1 MDKEQALEKLSRE
14 YDTGA
19 VLFYEGDPANAVWI
33 INGGKVQLSKRVC
46 SEEVVVETL
55 GAGDFFGEI
64 SLLPNNAQVVT
75 ATVVEP
81 AKLLVIE
88 ASQYETLL
96 RSNGE
101 LSMRML
107 RKLAG
112 RLNEAQF
119 LLTSLNLRNPL
130 ARVMLHLRRELKAAA
145 LKSVPVPT
153 DLAKTLGLDVAE
165 LEVILAKLS
174 AKGVVEIDDSRKVSI
189 VDSDEFE
196 RFLRYLELRDRYEYF
211 DKT

>member
-1 MDKEQALEKLSRE
+1 MDKEQALEKLSKV

-46 SEEVVVETL
+46 SEEIVIETL
-55 GAGDFFGEI
+55 GAGDFVGEI
-64 SLLPNNAQVVT
+64 SLLSNSAQRVA

-88 ASQYETLL
+88 SPQYEALL

-107 RKLAG
+107 RKLVG
-112 RLNEAQF
+112 RLNECQF
-119 LLTSLNLRNPL
+119 LVTGLSLRNPM
-130 ARVMLHLRRELKAAA
+130 ARVMLHIRREINA
-145 LKSVPVPT
+145 LGARSVQLPDDLGKMLAIDPV
-153 DLAKTLGLDVAE
+153 E
-165 LEVILAKLS
+165 LELILKKLETKALIS
-174 AKGVVEIDDSRKVSI
+174 IDETKKVSI
-189 VDSDEFE
+189 VRGEEFD
-196 RFLRYLELRDRYEYF
+196 RFLQYMELHDRYESF
-211 DKT
+211 ER

>member
-1 MDKEQALEKLSRE
+1 MDKEQALEKLSKV

-46 SEEVVVETL
+46 SEEIVIETL

-64 SLLPNNAQVVT
+64 SLLSNSAQMVT

-88 ASQYETLL
+88 SPQYEALL

-107 RKLAG
+107 RKLVG
-112 RLNEAQF
+112 RLNECQF
-119 LLTSLNLRNPL
+119 LVTGLSLRNPM
-130 ARVMLHLRRELKAAA
+130 ARVMLH
-145 LKSVPVPT
+145 
-153 DLAKTLGLDVAE
+153 
-165 LEVILAKLS
+165 IC
-174 AKGVVEIDDSRKVSI
+174 
-189 VDSDEFE
+189 
-196 RFLRYLELRDRYEYF
+196 
-211 DKT
+211 

>member
-1 MDKEQALEKLSRE
+1 MDKEQALEKLSKV

-46 SEEVVVETL
+46 SEEIVIETL

-64 SLLPNNAQVVT
+64 SLLSNSAQMVT

-88 ASQYETLL
+88 SPQYEALL

-107 RKLAG
+107 RKLVG
-112 RLNEAQF
+112 RLNECQF
-119 LLTSLNLRNPL
+119 LVTGLSLRNPM
-130 ARVMLHLRRELKAAA
+130 ARVMLHIRRETNA
-145 LKSVPVPT
+145 LGARSVQLPDDLGKMLAIDPV
-153 DLAKTLGLDVAE
+153 E
-165 LEVILAKLS
+165 LELILKKLETKALIS
-174 AKGVVEIDDSRKVSI
+174 IDETKKVSI
-189 VDSDEFE
+189 VRGEEFD
-196 RFLRYLELRDRYEYF
+196 RFLQYMELHDRYESF
-211 DKT
+211 ER

>member
-1 MDKEQALEKLSRE
+1 MDKEQALEKLSKV

-46 SEEVVVETL
+46 SEEIVIETL

-64 SLLPNNAQVVT
+64 SLLSNSAQMVT

-88 ASQYETLL
+88 SPQYEALL

-107 RKLAG
+107 RKLVG
-112 RLNEAQF
+112 RLNECQF
-119 LLTSLNLRNPL
+119 LVTGLSLRNPM
-130 ARVMLHLRRELKAAA
+130 ARVMLHIRREINA
-145 LKSVPVPT
+145 LGARSVQLPDDLGKMLAIDPV
-153 DLAKTLGLDVAE
+153 E
-165 LEVILAKLS
+165 LEHILKKLETKALIS
-174 AKGVVEIDDSRKVSI
+174 IDETKKVSI
-189 VDSDEFE
+189 VRGEEFD
-196 RFLRYLELRDRYEYF
+196 RFLQYMELHDRYESF
-211 DKT
+211 ER

>member
-1 MDKEQALEKLSRE
+1 MDKEQALEKLSKE
-14 YDTGA
+14 YDAGA

-64 SLLPNNAQVVT
+64 SLLSNSVQLAT
-75 ATVVEP
+75 ATVVES

-88 ASQYETLL
+88 ASQCEALL

-145 LKSVPVPT
+145 SKSVPVPV

-165 LEVILAKLS
+165 LDVILAKLS
-174 AKGVVEIDDSRKVSI
+174 AKGVVEIDDSKKVSI
-189 VDSDEFE
+189 VDGDEFE

>member
-1 MDKEQALEKLSRE
+1 MDKEQALEKLSKV

-46 SEEVVVETL
+46 SEEIVIETL

-64 SLLPNNAQVVT
+64 SLLSNSAQMVT

-88 ASQYETLL
+88 SPQYEALL

-107 RKLAG
+107 RKLVG
-112 RLNEAQF
+112 RLNECQF
-119 LLTSLNLRNPL
+119 LVTGLSLRNPM
-130 ARVMLHLRRELKAAA
+130 ARVMLHIRREINA
-145 LKSVPVPT
+145 LGARAVQLPDDLGKMLAIDPV
-153 DLAKTLGLDVAE
+153 E
-165 LEVILAKLS
+165 LEFILKKLETKALIS
-174 AKGVVEIDDSRKVSI
+174 IDETKKVSI
-189 VDSDEFE
+189 VRGEEFD
-196 RFLRYLELRDRYEYF
+196 RFLQYMELHDRYESF
-211 DKT
+211 ER

>member
-1 MDKEQALEKLSRE
+1 MDKEQALEKLSKV

-46 SEEVVVETL
+46 SEEIVIETL

-64 SLLPNNAQVVT
+64 SLLSNSAQMVT

-88 ASQYETLL
+88 SPQYEALL

-107 RKLAG
+107 RKLVG
-112 RLNEAQF
+112 RLNECQF
-119 LLTSLNLRNPL
+119 LVTGLSLRNPM
-130 ARVMLHLRRELKAAA
+130 ARVMLHIRREINA
-145 LKSVPVPT
+145 LGARSVQLPDDLGKMLAIDPV
-153 DLAKTLGLDVAE
+153 E
-165 LEVILAKLS
+165 LELILKKLETKALIS
-174 AKGVVEIDDSRKVSI
+174 IDETKKVSI
-189 VDSDEFE
+189 VRGEEFD
-196 RFLRYLELRDRYEYF
+196 RFLQYLELHDRYESF
-211 DKT
+211 ER

>member
-1 MDKEQALEKLSRE
+1 MDKEQALEKLSKV

-46 SEEVVVETL
+46 SEEIVIETL

-64 SLLPNNAQVVT
+64 SLLSNSAQMVT

-88 ASQYETLL
+88 SPQYEALL

-107 RKLAG
+107 RKLIG
-112 RLNEAQF
+112 RLNECQF
-119 LLTSLNLRNPL
+119 LVTGLSLRNPM
-130 ARVMLHLRRELKAAA
+130 ARVMLHIRREINA
-145 LKSVPVPT
+145 LGARSVQLPDDLGKMLAIDPV
-153 DLAKTLGLDVAE
+153 E
-165 LEVILAKLS
+165 LEFILKKLETKALIS
-174 AKGVVEIDDSRKVSI
+174 IDETKKVSI
-189 VDSDEFE
+189 VRGEEFD
-196 RFLRYLELRDRYEYF
+196 RFLQYMELHDRYESF
-211 DKT
+211 ER

>member
-1 MDKEQALEKLSRE
+1 MDKEQALEKLSKV

-46 SEEVVVETL
+46 SEEIVIETL

-64 SLLPNNAQVVT
+64 SLLSTSAQMMT

-88 ASQYETLL
+88 SPQYEALL

-107 RKLAG
+107 RKLVG
-112 RLNEAQF
+112 RLNECQF
-119 LLTSLNLRNPL
+119 LVTGLSLRNPM
-130 ARVMLHLRRELKAAA
+130 ARVMLHIRREINA
-145 LKSVPVPT
+145 LGARSVQLPDDLGKMLAIDPV
-153 DLAKTLGLDVAE
+153 E
-165 LEVILAKLS
+165 LELILKKLETKALIS
-174 AKGVVEIDDSRKVSI
+174 IDETKKVSI
-189 VDSDEFE
+189 VRGEEFD
-196 RFLRYLELRDRYEYF
+196 RFLQYMELHDRYESF
-211 DKT
+211 ER

>member
-1 MDKEQALEKLSRE
+1 MDKEQALEKLSKV

-19 VLFYEGDPANAVWI
+19 VLFYEGDPAHAVCI

-46 SEEVVVETL
+46 SEEIVIETL

-64 SLLPNNAQVVT
+64 SLLSNSAQMVT

-88 ASQYETLL
+88 SPQYEALL

-107 RKLAG
+107 RKLVG
-112 RLNEAQF
+112 RLNECQF
-119 LLTSLNLRNPL
+119 LVTGLSLRNPM
-130 ARVMLHLRRELKAAA
+130 ARVMLHIRREINA
-145 LKSVPVPT
+145 LGARSVQLPDDLGKMLAIDPV
-153 DLAKTLGLDVAE
+153 E
-165 LEVILAKLS
+165 LELILKKLETKALIS
-174 AKGVVEIDDSRKVSI
+174 IDETKKVSI
-189 VDSDEFE
+189 VRGEEFD
-196 RFLRYLELRDRYEYF
+196 RFLQYMELHDRYESF
-211 DKT
+211 ER

>member
-1 MDKEQALEKLSRE
+1 MDKEQALEKLSKE
-14 YDTGA
+14 YDAGA

-64 SLLPNNAQVVT
+64 SLLSNSVQLAT
-75 ATVVEP
+75 ATVVES

-88 ASQYETLL
+88 ASQCEALL

-145 LKSVPVPT
+145 SKSVPVPV

-165 LEVILAKLS
+165 LDVIWAKLS
-174 AKGVVEIDDSRKVSI
+174 AKGVVEIDDSKKVSI
-189 VDSDEFE
+189 VDGDEFE

>member
-1 MDKEQALEKLSRE
+1 MDKEQALEKLSKV

-46 SEEVVVETL
+46 SEEIVIETL

-64 SLLPNNAQVVT
+64 SLLSNSAQMVT

-88 ASQYETLL
+88 SPQYEALL

-107 RKLAG
+107 RKLVG
-112 RLNEAQF
+112 RLNECQF
-119 LLTSLNLRNPL
+119 LVTGLSLRNPI
-130 ARVMLHLRRELKAAA
+130 ARVMLHIRREINA
-145 LKSVPVPT
+145 LGTRSVQLPDDLGKMLAIDPV
-153 DLAKTLGLDVAE
+153 E
-165 LEVILAKLS
+165 LELILKKLETKALIS
-174 AKGVVEIDDSRKVSI
+174 IDETKKVSI
-189 VDSDEFE
+189 VRGEEFD
-196 RFLRYLELRDRYEYF
+196 RFLQYMELHDRYESF
-211 DKT
+211 ER

>member
-1 MDKEQALEKLSRE
+1 MDKEQALEKLSKV

-33 INGGKVQLSKRVC
+33 INGGKVHLSKRVC
-46 SEEVVVETL
+46 SEEIVIETL

-64 SLLPNNAQVVT
+64 SLLSNSAQMVT

-88 ASQYETLL
+88 SPQYEALL

-107 RKLAG
+107 RKLVG
-112 RLNEAQF
+112 RLNECQF
-119 LLTSLNLRNPL
+119 LVTGLSLRNPM
-130 ARVMLHLRRELKAAA
+130 ARVMLHIRREINA
-145 LKSVPVPT
+145 LGARSVQLPDDLGKMLAIDPV
-153 DLAKTLGLDVAE
+153 E
-165 LEVILAKLS
+165 LELILKKLETKALIS
-174 AKGVVEIDDSRKVSI
+174 IDETKKVSI
-189 VDSDEFE
+189 VRGEEFD
-196 RFLRYLELRDRYEYF
+196 RFLQYMELHDRYESF
-211 DKT
+211 ER

>member
-1 MDKEQALEKLSRE
+1 MDKEQALEKLSKV

-46 SEEVVVETL
+46 SEEIVIETL

-64 SLLPNNAQVVT
+64 SLLSNSAQMVT

-88 ASQYETLL
+88 SPQYEALL

-107 RKLAG
+107 RKLVG
-112 RLNEAQF
+112 RLNECEF
-119 LLTSLNLRNPL
+119 LVTGLSLRNPM
-130 ARVMLHLRRELKAAA
+130 ARVMLHIRREINA
-145 LKSVPVPT
+145 LGARSVQLPDDLGKMLAIDPV
-153 DLAKTLGLDVAE
+153 E
-165 LEVILAKLS
+165 LEFILKKLETKALIS
-174 AKGVVEIDDSRKVSI
+174 IDETKKVSI
-189 VDSDEFE
+189 VRGEEFD
-196 RFLRYLELRDRYEYF
+196 RFLQYMELHDRYESF
-211 DKT
+211 ER

>member
-1 MDKEQALEKLSRE
+1 MDKEQALEKLSKV

-46 SEEVVVETL
+46 SEEIVIETL

-64 SLLPNNAQVVT
+64 SLLSNSAQMVT

-88 ASQYETLL
+88 SPQYEALL

-107 RKLAG
+107 RKLVG
-112 RLNEAQF
+112 RLNECQF
-119 LLTSLNLRNPL
+119 LVTGLSLRNPM
-130 ARVMLHLRRELKAAA
+130 ARVMLHISREINA
-145 LKSVPVPT
+145 LGARSVQLPDDLGKMLAIDPV
-153 DLAKTLGLDVAE
+153 E
-165 LEVILAKLS
+165 LELILKKLETKALIS
-174 AKGVVEIDDSRKVSI
+174 IDETKKVSI
-189 VDSDEFE
+189 VRGEEFD
-196 RFLRYLELRDRYEYF
+196 RFLQYMELHDRYESF
-211 DKT
+211 ER

>member
-1 MDKEQALEKLSRE
+1 MDKEQALEKLSKV

-46 SEEVVVETL
+46 SEEIVIETL

-64 SLLPNNAQVVT
+64 SLLSNSAQMVT

-88 ASQYETLL
+88 SPQYEALL

-107 RKLAG
+107 RKLVG
-112 RLNEAQF
+112 RLNECQF
-119 LLTSLNLRNPL
+119 LVTGLSLRNPM
-130 ARVMLHLRRELKAAA
+130 ARVMLHIRREIHA
-145 LKSVPVPT
+145 LGARSVQLPDDLGKMLAIDPV
-153 DLAKTLGLDVAE
+153 E
-165 LEVILAKLS
+165 LELILKKLETKALIS
-174 AKGVVEIDDSRKVSI
+174 IDETKKVSI
-189 VDSDEFE
+189 VRGEEFD
-196 RFLRYLELRDRYEYF
+196 RFLQYMELHDRYESF
-211 DKT
+211 ER

>member
-1 MDKEQALEKLSRE
+1 MDKEQALEKLSKV

-46 SEEVVVETL
+46 SEEIVIETL

-64 SLLPNNAQVVT
+64 SLLSNSAQMVT

-88 ASQYETLL
+88 SPQYEALL

-107 RKLAG
+107 RKLVG
-112 RLNEAQF
+112 RLNECQF
-119 LLTSLNLRNPL
+119 LVTGLSLRNPM
-130 ARVMLHLRRELKAAA
+130 ARVMLHIRREINA
-145 LKSVPVPT
+145 LGARSVQLPDDLGKMLAIDPV
-153 DLAKTLGLDVAE
+153 E
-165 LEVILAKLS
+165 LEFILKKLETKALIS
-174 AKGVVEIDDSRKVSI
+174 IDETKKVSI
-189 VDSDEFE
+189 VRGEEFD
-196 RFLRYLELRDRYEYF
+196 RFLQYMELHDRYESF
-211 DKT
+211 ER

>member
-1 MDKEQALEKLSRE
+1 MDKEQALEKLCKV
-14 YDTGA
+14 YDTGD

-46 SEEVVVETL
+46 SEEIVIETL

-64 SLLPNNAQVVT
+64 SLLSNSAQMVT

-88 ASQYETLL
+88 SPQYEALL

-107 RKLAG
+107 RKLVG
-112 RLNEAQF
+112 RLNECQF
-119 LLTSLNLRNPL
+119 LVTGLSLRNPM
-130 ARVMLHLRRELKAAA
+130 ARVMLHIRREINA
-145 LKSVPVPT
+145 LGARSVQLPDDLGKMLAIDPV
-153 DLAKTLGLDVAE
+153 E
-165 LEVILAKLS
+165 LELILKKLETKALIS
-174 AKGVVEIDDSRKVSI
+174 IDETKKVSI
-189 VDSDEFE
+189 VRGEEFD
-196 RFLRYLELRDRYEYF
+196 RFLQYMELHDRYESF
-211 DKT
+211 ER

>member
-1 MDKEQALEKLSRE
+1 MDKEQALEKLSKV

-46 SEEVVVETL
+46 SEEIVIETL

-64 SLLPNNAQVVT
+64 SLLSNSAQMVT

-88 ASQYETLL
+88 SPQYEALL

-107 RKLAG
+107 RKLVG
-112 RLNEAQF
+112 RLNECQF
-119 LLTSLNLRNPL
+119 LVTGLSLRNPM
-130 ARVMLHLRRELKAAA
+130 ARVMLHIRREINA
-145 LKSVPVPT
+145 LGTRSVQLPDDLGKMLAIDPV
-153 DLAKTLGLDVAE
+153 E
-165 LEVILAKLS
+165 LELILKKLETKALIS
-174 AKGVVEIDDSRKVSI
+174 IDETKKVSI
-189 VDSDEFE
+189 VRGEEFD
-196 RFLRYLELRDRYEYF
+196 RFLQYMELHDRYESF
-211 DKT
+211 ER